1 MSAESDGAVG
11 GGAAREV
18 AAVEP
23 GAATKRCPR
32 CGCEIGVEQ
41 PFCHRCGQPFAVRRL
56 GYCTTCHQRV
66 EVDTGAACPTCGNDV
81 VDVVVE
87 SEPLDAPLP
96 TAATAPLASALPSL
110 GAAEGQGPH
119 EAAEPIPATRTPN
132 WKRRVLVGTAIT
144 LLAGCLMIAAS
155 FMPWLG
161 SEGGRT
167 VTGMDLEELQRVAGK
182 NTIFIPRF
190 FTDASGDTWPFF
202 TGMATLLAGLLV
214 VGWALLILVAT
225 ALLPNRKTLA
235 FVMTLLL
242 FPAVVVAFVVAYP
255 QASSYVQGGLPSG
268 ASLEYGLIL
277 LWTAAFMAIFGLLYG
292 VPRRS

>member
-1 MSAESDGAVG
+1 M
-11 GGAAREV
+11 
-18 AAVEP
+18 VEP
-23 GAATKRCPR
+23 ESVTKRCPR
-32 CGCEIGVEQ
+32 CGHDIGAEQ
-41 PFCHRCGQPFAVRRL
+41 LFCQHCGQPFAVRRL

-110 GAAEGQGPH
+110 GAAEGQGPQ

-167 VTGMDLEELQRVAGK
+167 VTGMDLVELQQVAGQ

-190 FTDASGDTWPFF
+190 FRDASGDPVPFF
-202 TGMATLLAGLLV
+202 SGAAMLLAGLLLAA
-214 VGWALLILVAT
+214 WAFFILVVT
-225 ALLPNRKTLA
+225 ALLPNRKAIA
-235 FVMTLLL
+235 FVMTLLMVPAMM
-242 FPAVVVAFVVAYP
+242 PAVIVAGA

-277 LWTAAFMAIFGLLYG
+277 FWAAAFMTIVDLVYG
-292 VPRRS
+292 TPRPS